1 MKSAILIDGGHLRHV
16 VKKAGYEP
24 TPDFIEAF
32 AQQLLGED
40 ETALRVYYYDCRPY
54 NGRQIKPISGDEVE
68 YSLHSG
74 WMDELA
80 RRDLFQ
86 LRLGHLKF
94 RGWVFRDDGDGEG
107 DLTDDHFVPSFEQK
121 GVDQMMALDV
131 AAMIE
136 HNAVERVIIVTGDT
150 ELVPILDYARI
161 RGLSV
166 VVANPPGWQL
176 HDSLQANSDRCR
188 NVDWPS
194 GGEGFARRRSRS
206 PQD

>member
-1 MKSAILIDGGHLRHV
+1 MKCAILIDGGHLRHI
-16 VKKAGYEP
+16 VKKAGFEP

-32 AQQLLGED
+32 SAELLNDGEQP
-40 ETALRVYYYDCRPY
+40 LRVYYYDCRPY
-54 NGRQIKPISGDEVE
+54 NGRQIKPISGDEIE

-121 GVDQMMALDV
+121 GVDLMMALDV
-131 AAMIE
+131 ASLVENTAIE
-136 HNAVERVIIVTGDT
+136 RIIVVTGDT
-150 ELVPILDYARI
+150 ELTPILDFART
-161 RGLSV
+161 RGISV
-166 VVANPPGWQL
+166 CMANPPGWQL
-176 HDSLQANSDRCR
+176 HDSLQAGSDLCR
-188 NVDWPS
+188 DVDWPG
-194 GGEGFARRRSRS
+194 GGEGFARRRGYA
-206 PQD
+206 D